1 MAAGLRQVDVCG
13 RERYSIAC
21 RCVSLPVRSIRQKRP
36 RLRVK
41 ICRSAVVG
49 CRRSIR
55 DERTTSAKPKSATIA
70 AIPIVKMISPIILHS
85 THGMPDGSLCSEERR
100 LLELGHKYRGPQPPS
115 PTILSMAWAAGY
127 ADKMKLRSWPRSKIG
142 LLRIVTTVQRTTDL

>member
-1 MAAGLRQVDVCG
+1 MFKRPVQPALQLRLRLFGTDVRDGAARFGDRKSRKCRRPARRPTFVRMAAGLRQVDVCG

-85 THGMPDGSLCSEERR
+85 THGMPDGF
-100 LLELGHKYRGPQPPS
+100 
-115 PTILSMAWAAGY
+115 
-127 ADKMKLRSWPRSKIG
+127 
-142 LLRIVTTVQRTTDL
+142 VV